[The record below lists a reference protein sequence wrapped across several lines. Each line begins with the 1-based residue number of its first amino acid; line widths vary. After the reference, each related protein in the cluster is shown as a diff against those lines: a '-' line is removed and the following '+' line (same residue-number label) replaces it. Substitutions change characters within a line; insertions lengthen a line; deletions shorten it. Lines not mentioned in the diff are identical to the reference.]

1 MLMAQAQLGVGYV
14 KFLDRLVKAV
24 TVRDYL
30 IGVLKA
36 PVFAAIIVVDTAFSV
51 ALSASGL

>member
-1 MLMAQAQLGVGYV
+1 MAQAQLGVGYV

-36 PVFAAIIVVDTAFSV
+36 PVFAAIIVVDTAFSL